1 MSRVPPQ
8 NGNSNS
14 GDSTPTTNPGPGS
27 GPSTSI
33 NGAAAAAGT
42 SNSSNHSQ
50 PPNPHS
56 RYAPYTSHPYKY
68 YNDAG
73 SSINNSTFREGYRG
87 GPSASSSSGPG
98 MTRYYHRPRYQS
110 QYHSSY
116 RPPYRGAGANFGS
129 GPGSGPGPVPTGGSY
144 YYNRYRGRH
153 YSSYESRQRE
163 RIQQPW
169 GMGTGV
175 DEGAGTRVRSVSGR
189 FGRDSP
195 VDTGAGY
202 MDRMRQSRVPS
213 STSPYGSRSLPSSS
227 ASSPSPMM
235 NSQVQAQSQP
245 VQQVQPQQQQS
256 QTLAQQQQQVY
267 PPQPPIPSRTHSRS
281 PLVGTATSTVLANKT
296 PPRPLTPK
304 VSSKFDMRESPFLYL
319 TGLHKLK
326 GKENSEY
333 EEIKTVLKEG
343 DTIDDKLSKEKL
355 KRVMN
360 EVELALLSNQCEKD
374 TLNVQL
380 TQDNLDSLLLMQD
393 T

>member
-8 NGNSNS
+8 NGNSSS
-14 GDSTPTTNPGPGS
+14 GNPTPTTNSGSGS
-27 GPSTSI
+27 GPNPSFDGST
-33 NGAAAAAGT
+33 AGT
-42 SNSSNHSQ
+42 ANSSNHGQ
-50 PPNPHS
+50 PSNPPHS
-56 RYAPYTSHPYKY
+56 RYAPYAPHPYKY
-68 YNDAG
+68 YNDVG
-73 SSINNSTFREGYRG
+73 SPINNGTFREGYRG
-87 GPSASSSSGPG
+87 GPAPG
-98 MTRYYHRPRYQS
+98 MTRYYHRPRY
-110 QYHSSY
+110 HSSY
-116 RPPYRGAGANFGS
+116 RPPYRGANY
-129 GPGSGPGPVPTGGSY
+129 GPGPGPGPGPVGDSY
-144 YYNRYRGRH
+144 YYNRYRSRH

-163 RIQQPW
+163 RLQQPW
-169 GMGTGV
+169 GVSTCV
-175 DEGAGTRVRSVSGR
+175 EAGASTRVRSVSGR

-202 MDRMRQSRVPS
+202 MDRVRQPRVPS
-213 STSPYGSRSLPSSS
+213 SASPYGSRSLPSSS

-235 NSQVQAQSQP
+235 NAQVQAQSQP
-245 VQQVQPQQQQS
+245 VQQMQPQPQPRAPMQ
-256 QTLAQQQQQVY
+256 AP
-267 PPQPPIPSRTHSRS
+267 PPQQPPPAPQRS
-281 PLVGTATSTVLANKT
+281 PLVGTAASTVLANKT
-296 PPRPLTPK
+296 PPRPPTPK

-333 EEIKTVLKEG
+333 EEIKAVLKEG

-355 KRVMN
+355 KIVMN